1 MAAKEK
7 IISIKPKG
15 ITPKQYSALL
25 LEINL
30 MKRAWKPYGVDL
42 QVSAP
47 GLRNILKW
55 GTNAYARTSGTRRW
69 KKTMDLI
76 LLNDGMYQLVSVTKQ
91 MMEGIE
97 LLSEVD
103 CLDLCDILRL
113 HLTTY
118 HEPWNVHVMN
128 DGTGDFYGC
137 ICK

>member
-55 GTNAYARTSGTRRW
+55 GTNAYARISGTRRW

>member
-7 IISIKPKG
+7 VISIKPKG

-55 GTNAYARTSGTRRW
+55 GTNAYVRPIGQTR
-69 KKTMDLI
+69 K
-76 LLNDGMYQLVSVTKQ
+76 SVQ
-91 MMEGIE
+91 Q
-97 LLSEVD
+97 D
-103 CLDLCDILRL
+103 
-113 HLTTY
+113 
-118 HEPWNVHVMN
+118 
-128 DGTGDFYGC
+128 
-137 ICK
+137 

>member
-42 QVSAP
+42 QISAP

-55 GTNAYARTSGTRRW
+55 GTNAYSRPIGQTR
-69 KKTMDLI
+69 K
-76 LLNDGMYQLVSVTKQ
+76 SVQ
-91 MMEGIE
+91 Q
-97 LLSEVD
+97 D
-103 CLDLCDILRL
+103 
-113 HLTTY
+113 
-118 HEPWNVHVMN
+118 
-128 DGTGDFYGC
+128 
-137 ICK
+137 

>member
-7 IISIKPKG
+7 VISIKPKG

-55 GTNAYARTSGTRRW
+55 
-69 KKTMDLI
+69 
-76 LLNDGMYQLVSVTKQ
+76 
-91 MMEGIE
+91 
-97 LLSEVD
+97 
-103 CLDLCDILRL
+103 
-113 HLTTY
+113 
-118 HEPWNVHVMN
+118 
-128 DGTGDFYGC
+128 
-137 ICK
+137 

>member
-42 QVSAP
+42 QVNAP

-55 GTNAYARTSGTRRW
+55 GTNAYSRSIVQTR
-69 KKTMDLI
+69 K
-76 LLNDGMYQLVSVTKQ
+76 SVQ
-91 MMEGIE
+91 Q
-97 LLSEVD
+97 D
-103 CLDLCDILRL
+103 
-113 HLTTY
+113 
-118 HEPWNVHVMN
+118 
-128 DGTGDFYGC
+128 
-137 ICK
+137 

>member
-7 IISIKPKG
+7 IISIKPRG

-55 GTNAYARTSGTRRW
+55 GTNAYSRQISQTS
-69 KKTMDLI
+69 K
-76 LLNDGMYQLVSVTKQ
+76 SVQ
-91 MMEGIE
+91 Q
-97 LLSEVD
+97 D
-103 CLDLCDILRL
+103 
-113 HLTTY
+113 
-118 HEPWNVHVMN
+118 
-128 DGTGDFYGC
+128 
-137 ICK
+137 